1 MQLDSDSART
11 RSLWTRTRPG
21 LEVFWTRTWL
31 GLGPFWTRTRLG
43 LGSDSARTRD
53 VWTRLQPCQKAQRL
67 SDSSPNGMPCC
78 TAVYASN
85 LSFLTISFY
94 DVLTI

>member
-1 MQLDSDSART
+1 MSCPAPRATFEPYRKRGSKMQLDSDSART

-43 LGSDSARTRD
+43 LEMYG
-53 VWTRLQPCQKAQRL
+53 L
-67 SDSSPNGMPCC
+67 DSSP
-78 TAVYASN
+78 AILV
-85 LSFLTISFY
+85 
-94 DVLTI
+94 

>member
-31 GLGPFWTRTRLG
+31 GLG
-43 LGSDSARTRD
+43 SDSRCMDSTPA
-53 VWTRLQPCQKAQRL
+53 L
-67 SDSSPNGMPCC
+67 SEMVD
-78 TAVYASN
+78 
-85 LSFLTISFY
+85 LSAYL
-94 DVLTI
+94 LG